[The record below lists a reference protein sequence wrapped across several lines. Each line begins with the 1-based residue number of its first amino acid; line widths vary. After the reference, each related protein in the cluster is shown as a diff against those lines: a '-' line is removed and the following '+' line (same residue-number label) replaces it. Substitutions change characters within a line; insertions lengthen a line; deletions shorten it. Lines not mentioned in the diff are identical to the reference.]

1 MCSAGRRWSGQRPCA
16 SNQNSPNRKRI
27 LRERAMAD
35 GSRAMLEAGAASMPR
50 FFLGLELVVLYLG
63 LPLAYRFSPVR
74 LPALPLLWAASG
86 YALWMLLRDP
96 HFRRAQLWNAGQL
109 PGKLPAILITFAGVA
124 LLLWLGVR
132 RFAPGLEWNFIRRH
146 PAFWAVVMVA
156 YPVLSVYPQG
166 LLYRAF
172 FFERYA
178 ALFPGKWAMIVA
190 SAAAFAFLH
199 IIFRNW
205 LAVGLTFAGGLLFAI
220 RYTETD
226 SLATSSFEH
235 ALYGCWLFTVG
246 LGQYFYHGTVES
258 VGTVF
263 RR

>member
-1 MCSAGRRWSGQRPCA
+1 MSGMARAGL
-16 SNQNSPNRKRI
+16 I
-27 LRERAMAD
+27 VEFV
-35 GSRAMLEAGAASMPR
+35 MLFVA
-50 FFLGLELVVLYLG
+50 
-63 LPLAYRFSPVR
+63 LPLGYRFSPVR
-74 LPALPLLWAASG
+74 IPALPLLWVVAG
-86 YALWMLLRDP
+86 YAWWQLFRDP
-96 HFRRAQLWNAGQL
+96 HFDRAKLWNAGQL
-109 PGKLPAILITFAGVA
+109 ASRIGVILAIFIAVG

-132 RFAPGLEWNFIRRH
+132 RFAPELEFSFVRQH

-166 LLYRAF
+166 ILYRAF

-178 ALFPGKWAMIVA
+178 AIFPGKWPMIVA

-199 IIFRNW
+199 IIFRNN
-205 LAVGLTFAGGLLFAI
+205 LAIALTFGGGLLFAA
-220 RYTETD
+220 RYAATG

-246 LGQYFYHGTVES
+246 LGQYFYHGTI
-258 VGTVF
+258 GTVGSVM

>member
-1 MCSAGRRWSGQRPCA
+1 MKSEA
-16 SNQNSPNRKRI
+16 SN
-27 LRERAMAD
+27 A
-35 GSRAMLEAGAASMPR
+35 MPR
-50 FFLGLELVVLYLG
+50 LFLILESIALFLA

-74 LPALPLLWAASG
+74 IPALPLLWVVTAYAA
-86 YALWMLLRDP
+86 WQLLRDP
-96 HFRRAQLWNAGQL
+96 HLNRVRLWNAGEL
-109 PGKLPAILITFAGVA
+109 PGRLAVMLGIFAVVA
-124 LLLWLGVR
+124 LAIWLGVR
-132 RFAPGLEWNFIRRH
+132 RFAPELEWSFVRRN
-146 PAFWAVVMVA
+146 PVFWAVVMVA

-178 ALFPGKWAMIVA
+178 PLFPGRWTMIVA

-205 LAVGLTFAGGLLFAI
+205 LAVGLTFFGGLLFAA
-220 RYTETD
+220 RYAETG

-246 LGQYFYHGTVES
+246 LGQYFYHGTIAD
-258 VGTVF
+258 VGRVL

>member
-1 MCSAGRRWSGQRPCA
+1 
-16 SNQNSPNRKRI
+16 
-27 LRERAMAD
+27 
-35 GSRAMLEAGAASMPR
+35 MLEAGAASMPR
-50 FFLGLELVVLYLG
+50 FFLGLELVVLYVG

-96 HFRRAQLWNAGQL
+96 HFRRAQLWNVDQL
-109 PGKLPAILITFAGVA
+109 PGKLPAILITFAVVA

-132 RFAPGLEWNFIRRH
+132 RFAPSLEWNFIRSH

-166 LLYRAF
+166 ILYRAF

-178 ALFPGKWAMIVA
+178 TLFSGRWTMILA

-199 IIFRNW
+199 IVFRNP
-205 LAVGLTFAGGLLFAI
+205 LAPALTLFGGILFAF
-220 RYTETD
+220 RYAETG

-235 ALYGCWLFTVG
+235 ALYGCWLFTIG
-246 LGQYFYHGTVES
+246 LGAYFYHGTYATIGS
-258 VGTVF
+258 LM